1 MILINNKTKFNKVK
15 GSNSTPA
22 TTDNVKVGTLIT
34 FAYSYNSR
42 IPKFARVIKRM
53 PSSVK
58 IEYLSTQ
65 NVEDDGYGQNGR
77 CIANLDGP
85 TQQESRSYRFKAASG
100 RLYIDNHPCYI
111 YDGFPEDFYTD

>member
-1 MILINNKTKFNKVK
+1 MILINNKTKFNKAK

-65 NVEDDGYGQNGR
+65 NVEDDGR